1 MIYIGI
7 DIAKNKFDY
16 CTINSD
22 LRKLRTGIIIN
33 NNNGFKEFLK
43 IIINYDNI
51 KIGMESTKIT
61 L

>member
-16 CTINSD
+16 CIINSD

-33 NNNGFKEFLK
+33 NNGSLQHSGGNF
-43 IIINYDNI
+43 NPPA
-51 KIGMESTKIT
+51 TR
-61 L
+61 